1 MLDKYVVKDGKRMR
15 YGYTT
20 GSCAAAASKA
30 AVYML
35 VSNELIKNI
44 DIETPKGWNLN
55 LEVIDPAIDSDS
67 RTASCY
73 IKKDA
78 GDDPDIT
85 HGILIGARVEITD
98 NPDIVLR
105 GGEGVGQVTKP
116 GLYVPVGEP
125 AINPIPR
132 KMIRDEILKV
142 LPRGKGAIITIF
154 VPEGE
159 KIAKK
164 TFNPKL
170 GILGGISILGT
181 SGIVEPMSDEAF
193 KESLAIELNMAVKDG
208 LDRVVLVP
216 GNYGEEYAIKFF
228 GINKS
233 QILKTSNFIGFMLN
247 KCIENN
253 VKKAL
258 IIGHIGKL
266 VKLAGG
272 IFNTHSKVAD
282 ARLEIIAA
290 NLALLGAQKEIIE
303 EVFECVTTEGVVNI
317 LEPHGYDEIYRILC
331 QRAEER
337 CLSYIHGELEVG
349 VIMFSMEKGL
359 LAIGESAKAILEEF

>member
-1 MLDKYVVKDGKRMR
+1 MLDKYVVKNGKKMR

-30 AVYML
+30 AAYML
-35 VSNELIKNI
+35 INNEIIKNI
-44 DIETPKGWNLN
+44 DIETPKGWDLT
-55 LEVIDPAIDSDS
+55 LEVIEPIIDRDS

-85 HGILIGARVEITD
+85 NGILIGAKVEITD
-98 NPDIVLR
+98 TADIILR
-105 GGEGVGQVTKP
+105 GGKGVGQVTKP

-125 AINPIPR
+125 AINPVPR
-132 KMIRDEILKV
+132 KMIKDEILKV
-142 LPRGKGAIITIF
+142 LPEGKGAIITIS

-159 KIAKK
+159 RIAKK

-181 SGIVEPMSDEAF
+181 SGIVEPMSDDAF

-208 LDRVVLVP
+208 LDRVALVP
-216 GNYGEEYAIKFF
+216 GNYGEEYAIKLF
-228 GINKS
+228 GIDKS

-253 VKKAL
+253 VKKVL

-266 VKLAGG
+266 VKVAGG
-272 IFNTHSKVAD
+272 IFHTHSKVAD

-290 NLALLGAQKEIIE
+290 NLALMGAKKEIIE

-317 LEPHGYDEIYRILC
+317 LEAYDYDEIYKVLC
-331 QRAEER
+331 KKAEER
-337 CLSYIHGELEVG
+337 CLSHTHGELEIG

-359 LAIGESAKAILEEF
+359 LAIGDSAKAILEEF